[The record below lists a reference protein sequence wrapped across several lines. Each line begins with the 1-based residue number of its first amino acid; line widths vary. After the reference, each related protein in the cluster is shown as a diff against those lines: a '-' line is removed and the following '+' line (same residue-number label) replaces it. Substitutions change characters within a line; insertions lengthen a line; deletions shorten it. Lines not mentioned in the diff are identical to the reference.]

1 MEQNVCMRI
10 LGEWRNR
17 RKLPMDNGATHIM
30 YNLHAL
36 KTEMINIFFS

>member
-17 RKLPMDNGATHIM
+17 RELPVNDEATHIM
-30 YNLHAL
+30 YNLL
-36 KTEMINIFFS
+36 VCNFFNDEA